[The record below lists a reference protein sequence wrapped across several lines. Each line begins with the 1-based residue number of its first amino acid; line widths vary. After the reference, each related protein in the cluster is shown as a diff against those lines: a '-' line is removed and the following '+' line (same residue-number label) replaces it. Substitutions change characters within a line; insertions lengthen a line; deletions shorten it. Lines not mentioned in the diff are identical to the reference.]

1 MKTDRFQLEVIPIK
15 NILVHEALD
24 PSNSK
29 ELINF
34 LKKSQNL
41 SNPIIVAALGEKK
54 YLQLDGMNRIY
65 SFKMLGIKTI
75 SAQIVDYNN
84 QEEIELSSWLHIFNG
99 DIKKFLSFIKEDKF
113 LVVSQGKM
121 DQVGHRYIKERDFGR
136 LCTIVTNKKE
146 VFFIST
152 GGSFSEKIKR
162 MNYLVSFYKN
172 NLSRGALPYTLN
184 YDNIKVFFKQYSND
198 NIIVIFPTFTP
209 QQIIESAKSGV
220 LLPTG
225 ITRHLVKGRVLNV
238 NLPLSFFDNKKSLK
252 EQNEEQDKILLK
264 KRSRL
269 YEEATINFE

>member
-15 NILVHEALD
+15 DILVHEELD

-99 DIKKFLSFIKEDKF
+99 DIKKFLTFIEKDGS
-113 LVVSQGKM
+113 LTVSQGNM
-121 DQVGHRYIKERDFGR
+121 SQVGHRYIKESDFGR

-146 VFFIST
+146 VYFIST
-152 GGSFSEKIKR
+152 AGSFSEKIKR

-184 YDNIKVFFKQYSND
+184 HDNIKVFFKQYSND

-225 ITRHLVKGRVLNV
+225 ITRHLVKGRVLNI
-238 NLPLSFFDNKKSLK
+238 NLSLSLFDNKKSLK
-252 EQNEEQDKILLK
+252 EQNEEQDKLLLK

>member
-15 NILVHEALD
+15 DILAHEELD

>member
-1 MKTDRFQLEVIPIK
+1 MKTDRFQLEVISIK
-15 NILVHEALD
+15 DILVHEELD

-41 SNPIIVAALGEKK
+41 SNPIIVASLGKKK
-54 YLQLDGMNRIY
+54 YLQLDGMNRIF
-65 SFKMLGIKTI
+65 SFKKLGIKTI
-75 SAQIVDYNN
+75 TGQIVDYSN
-84 QEEIELSSWLHIFNG
+84 QEEIELSSWLHIFKG
-99 DIKKFLSFIKEDKF
+99 DIKKFLNFIKKDKS
-113 LVVSQGKM
+113 LVVNQGRM
-121 DQVGHRYIKERDFGR
+121 DQVGHRYIKESDFGR
-136 LCTIVTNKKE
+136 LCTIITKKKE
-146 VFFIST
+146 VFFVST
-152 GGSFSEKIKR
+152 GDSFSDKIKR
-162 MNYLVSFYKN
+162 MNYLVSYYKN

-184 YDNIKVFFKQYSND
+184 HDNIKVFFEQYPND

-225 ITRHLVKGRVLNV
+225 ITRHLVKGRVLNI